1 MRILTEPE
9 NALTKQYIALMETEG
24 ITLSFEDEAI
34 EEMARIAVEV
44 NERTEEI
51 GARRLHT
58 IMERVLDVLSFDA
71 SQKEAARFVVTA
83 DYVRAQLQDIVDD
96 QDLSRFIL

>member
-1 MRILTEPE
+1 
-9 NALTKQYIALMETEG
+9 
-24 ITLSFEDEAI
+24 
-34 EEMARIAVEV
+34 AVEV

-58 IMERVLDVLSFDA
+58 VMERVLDDLSFNA
-71 SQKEAARFVVTA
+71 SERDNGVYTVTA
-83 DYVRAQLQDIVDD
+83 DYVRTSLLAIVED